1 MYRRFLMNKNDAAS
15 EENNKSFIGY
25 DNSLAEDTAEII
37 REILKMDR
45 FLYLNIIQDKEYLTS
60 LQMTREILALK
71 SNLKP
76 EKIEE
81 EAILKNNPNINKRLK
96 DLTDLGVLNFY

>member
-1 MYRRFLMNKNDAAS
+1 MNKNNAAS
-15 EENNKSFIGY
+15 EENNMSSIGY
-25 DNSLAEDTAEII
+25 DNSLAEDTAGII
-37 REILKMDR
+37 HEILKMDR
-45 FLYLNIIQDKEYLTS
+45 FLYLGIIQNKEYLTS

-71 SNLKP
+71 SNLEP

-81 EAILKNNPNINKRLK
+81 KAILRNNPNINKRLK